1 MRAFVKIRMRL
12 AVRLSKSLLSP
23 SPPMSSA
30 THLTAGFVHHPLAR
44 VVIAVTEKQLACI
57 I

>member
-1 MRAFVKIRMRL
+1 MRARVKIRTPI
-12 AVRLSKSLLSP
+12 AFRLSITAEP
-23 SPPMSSA
+23 TPPIVFA

-57 I
+57 V